1 MQLTL
6 DRITLGVPR
15 VAEATDFYAS
25 AYPLAT
31 TGGKPSTSLH
41 LAGSGRI
48 DLRGVE
54 ELAAEVDA
62 NPASSGFRGLVLSA
76 IVNQPSEV
84 EALLDNATSR
94 GATVVRPPRKRL
106 FGEFAAAYRAPDGA
120 VWKLAAVN
128 KRNTAPAVAPASL
141 VETAVYLGVGSPK
154 ASATF
159 YAALG
164 MRVDRDY
171 GDKFVDFTVT
181 AGAFRL
187 GLLPRGALAG
197 DVGVDGR
204 GDGFSAT
211 VLTHT
216 AASRVE
222 LDALLGVART
232 AGARIVTPATQ
243 VDGDGHVAHVAD
255 PDGHHWR
262 FTAPA

>member
-6 DRITLGVPR
+6 DRITLGVPHL
-15 VAEATDFYAS
+15 AEAADFYTS
-25 AYPLAT
+25 AFPATNTGRNPAGPLD
-31 TGGKPSTSLH
+31 
-41 LAGSGRI
+41 LAGAGRL
-48 DLRGVE
+48 DLLKVE
-54 ELAAEVDA
+54 ELAAEVDTD
-62 NPASSGFRGLVLSA
+62 PASSGFRGLVLSA
-76 IVNQPSEV
+76 LVDQPSEV
-84 EALLDNATSR
+84 EALLGAATSR

-120 VWKLAAVN
+120 VWKLAAVSR
-128 KRNTAPAVAPASL
+128 RNTAPPGDPTNLA
-141 VETAVYLGVGSPK
+141 ETAVYLGVDSPK

-181 AGAFRL
+181 PGSCRL
-187 GLLPRGALAG
+187 GLLPREALAG

-204 GDGFSAT
+204 GDGFSAA

-216 AASRVE
+216 ASSRVE
-222 LDALLGVART
+222 LDALLGAART
-232 AGARIVTPATQ
+232 AGARVVTP
-243 VDGDGHVAHVAD
+243 VGRGDGGDHVAHVAD